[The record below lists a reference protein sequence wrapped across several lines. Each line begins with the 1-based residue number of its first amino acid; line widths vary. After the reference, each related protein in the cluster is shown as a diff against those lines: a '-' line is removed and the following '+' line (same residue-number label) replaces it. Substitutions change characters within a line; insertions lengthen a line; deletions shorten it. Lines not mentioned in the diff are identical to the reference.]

1 MEKKKVLICG
11 IRDNERR
18 NISSFFVSQDDG
30 TPRFC
35 EALVSGE
42 GEAKEI
48 LSSYEIDEIIAI
60 GSAAQLADGAD
71 PKSLTTKKIA
81 LNQGIDLMT
90 SDVREFTDFDFLR
103 YRLTQFVMNVDIDQ
117 ADFLDEL
124 PQERRT
130 ELANQARTLLGEDL
144 SQSFPMIFMV
154 KGVRDRFEEFANG
167 LTMQERDWFLRYL
180 YANLGTDSKMHAQ
193 SNNAA
198 VPISFIPIS
207 EDYDFEEVTLFENL
221 LRELLIEPGVSAE
234 LYVDLH
240 GFSIETA
247 SVCASTLYAL
257 SDDVNTSI
265 NIRAISSVTNAA
277 ISDLFQISMQQKRY
291 RTEKLMSGV
300 AAFVNNGKT
309 DILRSYWAEAKEAN
323 PTLKS
328 EYVDKILIAM
338 GYVDAGISLSCIGE
352 LTQGIVALRRLLNAP
367 TPEAE
372 STQEEASLMIMMVKE
387 TIMRDYGPL
396 MDKDA
401 EGVDSF
407 ELVKWAYRKKF
418 FQQVITVIESQFP
431 RVMVERGVLY
441 PCETEEERTAWFR
454 AVSAHYW
461 DSLAMQRWVFK
472 DVDHYFIKSYG
483 RHAVDYRNRNVPLDK
498 QYAELRACQV
508 FGKPLEKTMLPAHSL
523 VSDEHLLAE
532 FMESYYTLSRLRNS
546 INHAEA
552 VEGDGE
558 ELRAESKM
566 WKKANDMIATFIENY
581 QRVLDN
587 IGDKK
592 PEKRLVYTYED
603 LYAFFNQHGPR
614 EDPDAK
620 HAPGYVPFADRGGHK
635 GGGKGKGGFRGGRG
649 GWHGKPRGDRSDD
662 RASEGS
668 SDSANGGNGS
678 GVKTVDANN
687 VTVTVSMPKSLVED
701 LKSDKNKKGEICFR
715 LSFE

>member
-30 TPRFC
+30 APRFC

-48 LSSYEIDEIIAI
+48 LSTYGIDEIIAI
-60 GSAAQLADGAD
+60 GSAAQLAEGVD
-71 PKSLTTKKIA
+71 PRALTTKKIA
-81 LNQGIDLMT
+81 LNEGIDLMT
-90 SDVREFTDFDFLR
+90 SDVHEFSDFDFLR

-124 PQERRT
+124 PQERRA
-130 ELANQARTLLGEDL
+130 ELGEQARALLGEDL
-144 SQSFPMIFMV
+144 SQSFPMLFMV
-154 KGVRDRFEEFANG
+154 KGVRERFEEFADG

-180 YANLGTDSKMHAQ
+180 FANLGTDSKMHAQ

-221 LRELLIEPGVSAE
+221 LRELLVEPDTEAE

-265 NIRAISSVTNAA
+265 TIRAISSVTNAA
-277 ISDLFQISMQQKRY
+277 ISDLYQISMQQKRY

-309 DILRSYWAEAKEAN
+309 DILRNYWAEAKEAN
-323 PTLKS
+323 PALKS
-328 EYVDKILIAM
+328 DYVDKILIAM

-372 STQEEASLMIMMVKE
+372 DAQEEASLMIMMVKE

-396 MDKDA
+396 MDADA

-431 RVMVERGVLY
+431 RLMVERGVLY
-441 PCETEEERTAWFR
+441 PIETEEERAAWFR
-454 AVSAHYW
+454 AVSANYW
-461 DSLAMQRWVFK
+461 DSLPMQRWMFK
-472 DVDHYFIKSYG
+472 DVEHYFVKSYG
-483 RHAVDYRNRNVPLDK
+483 RYAVDYRNRNVSLDR

-508 FGKPLEKTMLPAHSL
+508 FGKPLDHHMLPAHSL
-523 VSDEHLLAE
+523 VSDETLLTE

-552 VEGDGE
+552 VDTEGGE
-558 ELRAESKM
+558 LLSESKM
-566 WKKANDMIATFIENY
+566 WKKANDMIGTFIDNY

-587 IGDKK
+587 IGDKT
-592 PEKRLVYTYED
+592 PDKRIAYTYDD
-603 LYAFFNQHGPR
+603 LYNYFNQHGPR
-614 EDPDAK
+614 EDPNATS
-620 HAPGYVPFADRGGHK
+620 APGYLSFAERGHK
-635 GGGKGKGGFRGGRG
+635 GGGGKGKGGFRGGRG
-649 GWHGKPRGDRSDD
+649 GGWRNKPRGEGKSDG
-662 RASEGS
+662 EGS
-668 SDSANGGNGS
+668 GEKSDSKAVAVES
-678 GVKTVDANN
+678 NN
-687 VTVTVSMPKSLVED
+687 VTVTVSMPKSVIDD
-701 LKSDKNKKGEICFR
+701 LKADKSKKGEICFR

>member
-1 MEKKKVLICG
+1 MKKKKVLVCG

-48 LSSYEIDEIIAI
+48 LSTYEIDEIIAI
-60 GSAAQLADGAD
+60 GSAAQLAEGTDAH
-71 PKSLTTKKIA
+71 SLTTKKIA
-81 LNQGIDLMT
+81 LNEGIDLMT
-90 SDVREFTDFDFLR
+90 SDVREFSDFDFLR

-124 PQERRT
+124 PADRRA
-130 ELANQARTLLGEDL
+130 ELADQARALLGEDL
-144 SQSFPMIFMV
+144 SQSFPMLFMV
-154 KGVRDRFEEFANG
+154 KGVRERFEEFACG

-180 YANLGTDSKMHAQ
+180 FANLGTESKMHAQ

-221 LRELLIEPGVSAE
+221 LRELLIESDVEAE

-265 NIRAISSVTNAA
+265 TIRAISSVTNAA
-277 ISDLFQISMQQKRY
+277 VSDLYQISMQQKRY

-309 DILRSYWAEAKEAN
+309 DILRAYWAEAKEAN
-323 PTLKS
+323 PSLKS
-328 EYVDKILIAM
+328 DYVDKILIAM

-352 LTQGIVALRRLLNAP
+352 LTQGIMALRRLLNAP

-372 STQEEASLMIMMVKE
+372 DSQEEASLMIMMVKE

-396 MDKDA
+396 MDANA

-431 RVMVERGVLY
+431 RLMVERGVLY
-441 PCETEEERTAWFR
+441 PCETEEERAAWFR
-454 AVSAHYW
+454 AVSANYW
-461 DSLAMQRWVFK
+461 DSLPMQRWMFK
-472 DVDHYFIKSYG
+472 DVEHYFVKSYG
-483 RHAVDYRNRNVPLDK
+483 RYAVDYRNRNVSLDR

-508 FGKPLEKTMLPAHSL
+508 FGKPLDHHMLPAHSL
-523 VSDEHLLAE
+523 VTDEALLTE

-552 VEGDGE
+552 VEGEEGE
-558 ELRAESKM
+558 LLSESKM
-566 WKKANDMIATFIENY
+566 WKKANDMIGAFINNY

-592 PEKRLVYTYED
+592 ADKRIVYTYDD
-603 LYAFFNQHGPR
+603 LYNYFNQHGPR
-614 EDPDAK
+614 EDPNATS
-620 HAPGYVPFADRGGHK
+620 APGYLSFAERGHK

-649 GWHGKPRGDRSDD
+649 GGWRNKPRGEGKGDGDG
-662 RASEGS
+662 EGS
-668 SDSANGGNGS
+668 KSES
-678 GVKTVDANN
+678 KTVAPDSNN
-687 VTVTVSMPKSLVED
+687 VTVTVSMPKSVIDD
-701 LKSDKNKKGEICFR
+701 LKADKSKKGEIHFS
-715 LSFE
+715 LSFV